1 MFGVRTNQAFSF
13 GEFGSRQLKAFA
25 FTDRKSIRAPK
36 DSRLDTQRNA
46 SRVST
51 PLKTAAGIPA

>member
-25 FTDRKSIRAPK
+25 FTDRKSIRALKSPLM
-36 DSRLDTQRNA
+36 SGQRIA
-46 SRVST
+46 YRVST
-51 PLKTAAGIPA
+51 PLKTAASI